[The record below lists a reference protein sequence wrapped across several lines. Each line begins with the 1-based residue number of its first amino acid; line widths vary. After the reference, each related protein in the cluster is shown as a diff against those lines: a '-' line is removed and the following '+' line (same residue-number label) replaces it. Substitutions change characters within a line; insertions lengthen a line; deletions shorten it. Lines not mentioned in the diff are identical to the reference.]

1 MSNDTGSSSNETIVH
16 DYPQVVAISSGLSA
30 IGDAVI
36 IISVLCSPSCRQVFT
51 VRLIFFLAIA
61 DFLGQMPLIGSYPV
75 NSLTG
80 TDGFWC
86 SLQAAGNWFSAL
98 SSWLWTM
105 MYAFAVH
112 RCFASASIVPRQE
125 QGSEAWELGK
135 YLELER
141 YFHAICWGL
150 PLVLVC
156 LAAFSGQFGHG
167 YAGGEKSTCGFIGP
181 NWALAYES
189 VLWIAL
195 LYNVYSFAAVN
206 ALIRAALRTGTA
218 DMDPQARRELEA
230 RVRLWP
236 RFMLYVG
243 SFIGSQAPCALR
255 TIFDVA
261 DAPASLF
268 PLLNLLACALCP
280 LHGFLNGLVYGCT
293 TRRIR
298 AIWLQPACCSRE
310 WCTEGRFTSDSR
322 APLVVEE
329 RATEESMTRLS
340 STVF

>member
-1 MSNDTGSSSNETIVH
+1 MSNDTGANSTDTIVH
-16 DYPQVVAISSGLSA
+16 DYPEIVAISSGLSA
-30 IGDAVI
+30 IGDLLI
-36 IISVLCSPSCRQVFT
+36 IISVLCSPSSRQVFT

-61 DFLGQMPLIGSYPV
+61 DLLGQMPVIGSYPV

-80 TDGFWC
+80 NNGFWC
-86 SLQAAGNWFSAL
+86 SLSAAGNWFSAL

-112 RCFASASIVPRQE
+112 KCFKSAGVE
-125 QGSEAWELGK
+125 QGNEAWELGK

-141 YFHAICWGL
+141 YFHIICWGL

-156 LAAFSGQFGHG
+156 LAAFSGQYGHG

-206 ALIRAALRTGTA
+206 ALIRAALRMGTA

-243 SFIGSQAPCALR
+243 SFLGSQAPCALR

-261 DAPASLF
+261 DAPESVF
-268 PLLNLLACALCP
+268 PVLNLLACVLCP

-298 AIWLQPACCSRE
+298 AIWLQPVCCGRGC
-310 WCTEGRFTSDSR
+310 CTEGRFTSDSR
-322 APLVVEE
+322 APLVDE
-329 RATEESMTRLS
+329 RTTDESMTRLS